1 MRLDTEHYVPA
12 EPKTWWDLMEDPGF
26 LAASDNNSGILRETL
41 CNDVGAGKDGRRL
54 LHVRWTSQRELPGV
68 VKKVLKADRL
78 SYELIQHMDDER
90 LHMLWEV
97 VPPISKDR
105 FHGAGEFWIEPAP
118 GGCVRKV
125 TGKIEVR
132 IPIVGGRI
140 EKMLA
145 AEISK
150 GHAANAKT
158 ATDWLKRE
166 PQSR

>member
-1 MRLDTEHYVPA
+1 MKLDTEHFVPTD
-12 EPKTWWDLMEDPGF
+12 PSTWWNLMEDAAF
-26 LAASDNNSGILRETL
+26 LADTDRNSGVTRETL
-41 CNDVGAGKDGRRL
+41 ANDPGKGRDGRRL

-68 VKKVLKADRL
+68 VKKVLGADYL

-90 LHMLWEV
+90 FHMIWEI

-105 FHGAGEFWIEPAP
+105 FHGEGEFWLEEAP
-118 GGCVRKV
+118 GGTVRKV
-125 TGKIEVR
+125 TGSIDIR

-140 EKMLA
+140 EKLLA

-158 ATDWLKRE
+158 AMDWLKT
-166 PQSR
+166 QG